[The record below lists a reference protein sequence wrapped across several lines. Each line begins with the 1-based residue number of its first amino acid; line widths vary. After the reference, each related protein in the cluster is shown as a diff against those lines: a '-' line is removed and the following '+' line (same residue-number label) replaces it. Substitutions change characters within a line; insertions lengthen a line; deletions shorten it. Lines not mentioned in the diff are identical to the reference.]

1 MLIRVLAKPGSRREG
16 IEKGED
22 GVLIV
27 RVRERAVDGKANEA
41 VRKMIASSFGCRVRD
56 VVIRTGLT
64 SRHKTIEIPG

>member
-1 MLIRVLAKPGSRREG
+1 MRIRILAKPGSRREG
-16 IEKGED
+16 IEVGED

-41 VRKMIASSFGCRVRD
+41 VRKMIAASFGCKTRD
-56 VVIRTGLT
+56 VVIRTGHT